1 MDERHCW
8 VALLLL
14 SCVLHGLVL
23 DLDLFRIPSVAQK
36 GDPVSLETVPPHQQ
50 TSDALALTAEMP
62 ATEADKPHQSAA
74 DKRRSLLAQYVHKV
88 RQRIERHKFPPTAG
102 NGSDLIGKAKYA
114 FTITGEGCFTNV
126 HLVHSSGVARLDK
139 TALLAI
145 RTASGEVKRPPA
157 TGSRPLFLQVT
168 VKYQHG
174 L

>member
-14 SCVLHGLVL
+14 SCVLHGLVF
-23 DLDLFRIPSVAQK
+23 DLDLFRMSRSTQESA
-36 GDPVSLETVPPHQQ
+36 PVSLETVSPQQQ
-50 TSDALALTAEMP
+50 TSDALALTAEML
-62 ATEADKPHQSAA
+62 ATEANKPNQSAA
-74 DKRRSLLAQYVHKV
+74 DKRRSLLAQYLHKV
-88 RQRIERHKFPPTAG
+88 RQRIERHKFPPRAD

-114 FTITGEGCFTNV
+114 LTITGEGCFTNV

-145 RTASGEVKRPPA
+145 RTASGQVKRPPA